1 MIYGDPEAGAAKLF
15 SSAVRLRQRIK
26 GDTAVTVAECAERFG
41 KVHWRVTAQHQNSP
55 LFFRE
60 LTDIQDPVGDRTGQ
74 PRVLFAAV
82 RALRYI
88 APDNEYSAAC
98 AFCTSLSHR
107 CHLFR
112 RFIDLLIPPR
122 IRPSPYIRILQE
134 YSVNREISLS
144 SRELP

>member
-15 SSAVRLRQRIK
+15 RSTVRLCQRIK
-26 GDTAVTVAECAERFG
+26 SDTAMTVAEDAERFC
-41 KVHWRVTAQHQNSP
+41 KVHGRVTAQRQDSP

-60 LTDIQDPVGDRTGQ
+60 PTDIQDPVGDRTGQ
-74 PRVLFAAV
+74 TGVLSAAV
-82 RALRYI
+82 RTCGDPA
-88 APDNEYSAAC
+88 ADNKYSAAC
-98 AFCTSLSHR
+98 AFCTSLFHR
-107 CHLFR
+107 RHLFHLI
-112 RFIDLLIPPR
+112 IDLLIPPR